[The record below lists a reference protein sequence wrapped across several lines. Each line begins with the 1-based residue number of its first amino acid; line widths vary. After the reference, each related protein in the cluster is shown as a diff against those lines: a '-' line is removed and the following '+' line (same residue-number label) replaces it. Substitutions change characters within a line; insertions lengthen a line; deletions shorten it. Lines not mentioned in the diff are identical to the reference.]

1 MPTNGNGL
9 NPLLQ
14 NPSML
19 IHPICLYL
27 GFTGFVIPFA
37 YCMAALLSGDL
48 SGQWIQLAR
57 RWTLVAWGFLT
68 VGIILGGHWAY
79 IELGWGGFWAWDP
92 VENASFLPW
101 LTATAFLH
109 SVIVQERRNMLRI
122 WNVSLCALTYILT
135 VFGTFLTRSGIVQS
149 VHAFAEGNVGQWLL
163 TYIVFIT
170 LLTIVTIAYRYR
182 ELRSPESLE
191 SYFSREAAFLFNNL
205 VLLGICFATFWGVMF
220 PVFSEALGYEK
231 SVVGPPFFNQVNGPL
246 FLVLIALMGY
256 GPLISW
262 KRNSWQNFAKLVW
275 RPLLAGSA
283 VTVLFLGIDG
293 TRIIAAVS
301 FGLFVFVLGTIMGEF
316 HRAARI
322 RRELSQGEG
331 ALQSLVSVVR
341 RKPERY
347 GGYIVHLGVVFMAV
361 GITASTIYKIEKDF
375 VLKLGQPAELGGY
388 SLELMSLQEEQFKN
402 YAALR
407 AVVQVRDAASRQIL
421 GELHP
426 EQRFYPASQQ
436 TTTEVDTRATPWQDL
451 YIALGGIDPEL
462 KETGAAFKVFINPLQ
477 FWVWVGGM
485 IMLGGTLV
493 LVVSAFRM
501 RQVVRESVVTSSV
514 VRA

>member
-1 MPTNGNGL
+1 MIRRRSAL
-9 NPLLQ
+9 PLA
-14 NPSML
+14 
-19 IHPICLYL
+19 
-27 GFTGFVIPFA
+27 T
-37 YCMAALLSGDL
+37 D
-48 SGQWIQLAR
+48 
-57 RWTLVAWGFLT
+57 
-68 VGIILGGHWAY
+68 
-79 IELGWGGFWAWDP
+79 E
-92 VENASFLPW
+92 ASRFLPW

-331 ALQSLVSVVR
+331 ALPWVWERGFAQR
-341 RKPERY
+341 RASSRCLHK
-347 GGYIVHLGVVFMAV
+347 V
-361 GITASTIYKIEKDF
+361 GP
-375 VLKLGQPAELGGY
+375 VGPVG
-388 SLELMSLQEEQFKN
+388 
-402 YAALR
+402 
-407 AVVQVRDAASRQIL
+407 
-421 GELHP
+421 
-426 EQRFYPASQQ
+426 
-436 TTTEVDTRATPWQDL
+436 
-451 YIALGGIDPEL
+451 
-462 KETGAAFKVFINPLQ
+462 TGAFSAGDPRRDVADGAFER
-477 FWVWVGGM
+477 VGG
-485 IMLGGTLV
+485 
-493 LVVSAFRM
+493 
-501 RQVVRESVVTSSV
+501 
-514 VRA
+514 